1 VCNRDIRSMNI
12 KMADPTSIVIC
23 LVTAPSREVATALAT
38 KLVDKRLVACVNVVP
53 GVQSIYRWKDEIVI
67 DEEVLMIIKTDQRLA
82 SELQSLIISEHP
94 YEVPEFVVIKPQDV
108 SASYAQWVVGA
119 TERS

>member
-1 VCNRDIRSMNI
+1 MEIINPS
-12 KMADPTSIVIC
+12 SIVIC
-23 LVTAPSREVATALAT
+23 LVTAPSREVATALAKT
-38 KLVDKRLVACVNVVP
+38 LVDSKLVACVNVVS

-67 DEEVLMIIKTDQRLA
+67 DEEVLMIIKTDQRLV

-108 SASYAQWVVGA
+108 AASYAQWVVGA